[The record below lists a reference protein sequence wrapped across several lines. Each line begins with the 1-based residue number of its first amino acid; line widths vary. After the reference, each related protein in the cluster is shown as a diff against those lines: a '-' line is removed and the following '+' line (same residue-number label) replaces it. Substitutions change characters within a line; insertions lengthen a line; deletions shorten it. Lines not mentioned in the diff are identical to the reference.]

1 MTTYP
6 TKARLTDAMAAKFPF
21 LPKGQKLIADEVEP
35 GLYLKVGK
43 TAKSWVVQREL
54 RVLDDSM
61 RKARKTVRRA
71 FASFPET
78 SVKTAREQAKAE
90 IAAILTG
97 DLAADKSRGV
107 TLGEAWGLYRS
118 AIERRGRS
126 PATVESYRN
135 AVEADH
141 LLGIWRDTP
150 LEDLATEAGAR
161 KVAARHDAI
170 SAKQTQPQH
179 GGTYAA
185 NGAMR
190 TLRVIYNW
198 ALERGHVRPNPDG
211 WHPTRQVTYNPEE
224 QNGDKKA
231 MDLSDLAE
239 WWQAYLAMENR
250 VRAEFQLFLLLSGS
264 RSGAIAT
271 ARWEH
276 LDVAGRRLHIPTP
289 KGGKARA
296 YDIPLTRPMLACL
309 ARARRAAKVYQ
320 PALAREWIFPG
331 DPSKA
336 KRGTGD
342 FAGHMS
348 LYATTEPKLPC
359 SGHGLRHTYR
369 NACEWAVVS
378 DNLSKKLM
386 NHSQKGDTHSG
397 TYGSRMGVWNQ
408 LLLAQERIST
418 VMMENLRQQEP
429 ASRRRAG

>member
-1 MTTYP
+1 
-6 TKARLTDAMAAKFPF
+6 MAAKFPF

-107 TLGEAWGLYRS
+107 ILGEAWGLYRS
-118 AIERRGRS
+118 AIERQGRS
-126 PATVESYRN
+126 AATIASYRN

-170 SAKQTQPQH
+170 SAKQTHPQH

-198 ALERGHVRPNPDG
+198 ALERGHVRANPDG

-224 QNGDKKA
+224 TERRQEGDGP
-231 MDLSDLAE
+231 
-239 WWQAYLAMENR
+239 
-250 VRAEFQLFLLLSGS
+250 F
-264 RSGAIAT
+264 RSC
-271 ARWEH
+271 
-276 LDVAGRRLHIPTP
+276 DVVAGISCY
-289 KGGKARA
+289 GK
-296 YDIPLTRPMLACL
+296 PGAC
-309 ARARRAAKVYQ
+309 
-320 PALAREWIFPG
+320 
-331 DPSKA
+331 
-336 KRGTGD
+336 
-342 FAGHMS
+342 
-348 LYATTEPKLPC
+348 
-359 SGHGLRHTYR
+359 
-369 NACEWAVVS
+369 
-378 DNLSKKLM
+378 
-386 NHSQKGDTHSG
+386 
-397 TYGSRMGVWNQ
+397 
-408 LLLAQERIST
+408 
-418 VMMENLRQQEP
+418 
-429 ASRRRAG
+429 